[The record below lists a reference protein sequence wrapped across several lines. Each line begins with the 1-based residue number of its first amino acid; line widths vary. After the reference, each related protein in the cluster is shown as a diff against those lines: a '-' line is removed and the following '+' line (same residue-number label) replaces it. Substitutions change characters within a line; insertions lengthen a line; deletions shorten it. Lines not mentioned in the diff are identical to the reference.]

1 MVSPL
6 ESLITLAI
14 DQDPGGSILLERLR
28 DLVTSDKLD
37 QTSVDDL
44 MGPPGSATRQR
55 TYRRCVQTALSD
67 HALTERELLALRQLR
82 RALSIEDD
90 GLP

>member
-14 DQDPGGSILLERLR
+14 DADPAGSILLERLR
-28 DLVTSDKLD
+28 DLVTNDKLD

-44 MGPPGSATRQR
+44 MGPRDGTTRQR
-55 TYRRCVQTALSD
+55 TYLRCVQTARRDHVLS
-67 HALTERELLALRQLR
+67 ERELLALRQLR

>member
-14 DQDPGGSILLERLR
+14 DEDPGGSILLERLR
-28 DLVTSDKLD
+28 DLVTSDKLN

-44 MGPPGSATRQR
+44 MGPPDGTTRQR
-55 TYRRCVQTALSD
+55 TYRRCVQTALRD
-67 HALTERELLALRQLR
+67 HALTAGELLALRQLR